1 MDNNTL
7 FRELAKHYK
16 FTEGDWWQHRQSGNW
31 ILSHSAVLK
40 MSCVPTPEGNTIV
53 LPNMGEYN
61 WLKKGEEGVF
71 GREVV
76 VGGTFRLIDKDRNVI
91 RTVVAWGEA
100 NPQNLSK
107 SVSYPNIMAVKRMI
121 DRGVLGVL
129 AFNQLNIYSAVEAET
144 FSDPKQKVQAQA
156 QAQPKPAVA
165 QQETQPQKAPRP
177 VPQPPKPKAPPVPQV
192 VQAEKKTLE
201 VSAVDEAT
209 EADSNK
215 KKVLEVLAAGPEDVF
230 RDYTRGHA
238 DKLSRNGISNCTG
251 LERSDVAKALKE
263 LMDEGLVIKDGIRR
277 GTRYGLASSAS
288 AISFTHEHFNDLW
301 RDTVN
306 SLTRMG
312 LEYTRVGQLTR
323 EVTGHDTAVAAFNAG
338 DLSVDKIERIYLL
351 GQNWAASKLGGVQV

>member
-7 FRELAKHYK
+7 FRELEKHYK

-144 FSDPKQKVQAQA
+144 FSDPKQKVQAQV
-156 QAQPKPAVA
+156 QAQPKPAVT
-165 QQETQPQKAPRP
+165 QQEAQPQKAPRP
-177 VPQPPKPKAPPVPQV
+177 VPQPPKPKAPPVPQA
-192 VQAEKKTLE
+192 VQAEKK
-201 VSAVDEAT
+201 
-209 EADSNK
+209 
-215 KKVLEVLAAGPEDVF
+215 
-230 RDYTRGHA
+230 
-238 DKLSRNGISNCTG
+238 
-251 LERSDVAKALKE
+251 
-263 LMDEGLVIKDGIRR
+263 
-277 GTRYGLASSAS
+277 
-288 AISFTHEHFNDLW
+288 
-301 RDTVN
+301 N
-306 SLTRMG
+306 S
-312 LEYTRVGQLTR
+312 
-323 EVTGHDTAVAAFNAG
+323 
-338 DLSVDKIERIYLL
+338 
-351 GQNWAASKLGGVQV
+351 